1 MSERRPLRRVVR
13 RRPAPGVI
21 AGRVAVCC
29 LSLTVLGIS
38 GFAWYTT
45 GQLDGVERSHALDGT
60 GKGAPAHLDS
70 SVNILL
76 IGLDSRKNMD
86 GTDLPKEF
94 VQDELHAGSSE
105 IGGYNTNSLIVLHI
119 PPSGKAQAV
128 SVPRDDWVQTYDADG
143 TAGKMHKI
151 KEAYGYAKEA
161 AEQRLRA
168 EGLTGAD
175 LERQSREAGRSA
187 TIHTVQRLLDVPI
200 DHFAEVNLIGFYDI
214 AKALEPIPVCLNAAV
229 DDPIVSRVTD
239 SKGNVVKPGG
249 GTGLKL
255 PAGVSQLNAADA
267 LSFVRQ
273 RHNLTNGDLDRT
285 HRQQA
290 FIASVEHKLKQQ
302 GVLGDLGKMQDLLD
316 VVKKDVVVD
325 DRWQILDF
333 AQQAPNLTGGN
344 VEFNT
349 LPIDKFATVGGQEVN
364 QVDPAKLRRI
374 VKQLFGQPVDADP
387 APVPDGATTA
397 PAPTPASGPAEAPA
411 TTAPAPTPA
420 SGPAEAPA
428 ATAPALTPASG
439 PAADATV
446 DVLNGSSVSG
456 AAGEESKALTALGY
470 RTGKPGTADTR
481 PRTTTVKYG
490 TGAQDAARQ
499 LAARYGVAATASTA
513 VAPGHVQVVL
523 GADRAA
529 ATPSGDNG
537 DNGAAAATAAT
548 AQPGPAATLQ
558 MQGPPVKAGGVPCV
572 D

>member
-1 MSERRPLRRVVR
+1 MTERRTPRRVVR

-21 AGRVAVCC
+21 AGRALACG

-45 GQLDGVERSHALDGT
+45 EQLNGVNRSHALDQA
-60 GKGAPAHLDS
+60 KKNAPPHLDS

-76 IGLDSRKNMD
+76 IGLDSRKDMD
-86 GTDLPKEF
+86 GNDLPKEF

-105 IGGYNTNSLIVLHI
+105 IGGYNTNSLILLHI

-128 SVPRDDWVQTYDADG
+128 SVPRDDWVQTYNADG
-143 TAGKMHKI
+143 TEGKMHKV
-151 KEAYGYAKEA
+151 KEAYGYAKDA
-161 AEQRLRA
+161 AEEKLRA
-168 EGLTGAD
+168 KGLKGAE
-175 LERQSREAGRSA
+175 LEQQSREAGRSA
-187 TIHTVQRLLDVPI
+187 TIQTVQKLLDVPI

-214 AKALEPIPVCLNAAV
+214 AKALEPIPVCLNKAV

-239 SKGNVVKPGG
+239 SKGNVIKPGG

-290 FIASVEHKLKQQ
+290 FIASVEYKLKQQ
-302 GVLGDLGKMQDLLD
+302 GVIGDLGKMQDLLN
-316 VVKKDVVVD
+316 VVKKDVVID
-325 DRWQILDF
+325 DQWQILDF

-349 LPIDKFATVGGQEVN
+349 LPIDKFATIGGQEVN
-364 QVDPAKLRRI
+364 QVDPVKLRRI
-374 VKQLFGQPVDADP
+374 VKQLFGQPLDADP
-387 APVPDGATTA
+387 APAGTT
-397 PAPTPASGPAEAPA
+397 GPSPSPSEA
-411 TTAPAPTPA
+411 
-420 SGPAEAPA
+420 
-428 ATAPALTPASG
+428 

-446 DVLNGSSVSG
+446 DVLNGSSVTG
-456 AAGEESKALTALGY
+456 AAGDESKALTALGY
-470 RTGKPGTADTR
+470 RAGKTGTADTH
-481 PRTTTVKYG
+481 PKATTVKYG

-499 LAARYGVAATASTA
+499 IAARYGATATASTA
-513 VAPGHVQVVL
+513 IAPGHVQVLLGTGYTPVTATP
-523 GADRAA
+523 GADGG
-529 ATPSGDNG
+529 TG
-537 DNGAAAATAAT
+537 
-548 AQPGPAATLQ
+548 QPAPTATLQ

>member
-1 MSERRPLRRVVR
+1 MAERHGPRRAV
-13 RRPAPGVI
+13 RRPAPGLI
-21 AGRVAVCC
+21 AGRTAACA
-29 LSLTVLGIS
+29 LSLAVLGVS
-38 GFAWYTT
+38 GFAWYTNE
-45 GQLDGVERSHALDGT
+45 QLNGVSRSHALDQAR
-60 GKGAPAHLDS
+60 KNAPKHLDS

-128 SVPRDDWVQTYDADG
+128 SIPRDDWVQTYNADG
-143 TAGKMHKI
+143 TEGKMHKV
-151 KEAYGYAKEA
+151 KEAYGYAKDA
-161 AEQRLRA
+161 AEEKLRA
-168 EGLTGAD
+168 KGVKGAD
-175 LERQSREAGRSA
+175 LEQQSREAGRSA
-187 TIHTVQRLLDVPI
+187 TIQTVQKLLDIPI

-214 AKALEPIPVCLNAAV
+214 AKALEPIPVCLNKAV

-239 SKGNVVKPGG
+239 SKGNVIKPGG

-290 FIASVEHKLKQQ
+290 FIASVEYKLKQQ
-302 GVLGDLGKMQDLLD
+302 GVLGDLGKMQDLLN
-316 VVKKDVVVD
+316 VVKKDVVID
-325 DRWQILDF
+325 DQWQILDF

-349 LPIDKFATVGGQEVN
+349 LPIDKFATIGGQEVN

-374 VKQLFGQPVDADP
+374 VKQLFGQPLDADP
-387 APVPDGATTA
+387 AATPAT
-397 PAPTPASGPAEAPA
+397 PAPTP
-411 TTAPAPTPA
+411 T
-420 SGPAEAPA
+420 PA
-428 ATAPALTPASG
+428 ATEA

-446 DVLNGSSVSG
+446 DVLNGSSVTG
-456 AAGEESKALTALGY
+456 AAGDESKALVALGY
-470 RTGKPGTADTR
+470 RAGKVDTADTH

-490 TGAQDAARQ
+490 AGAQDAGRQ
-499 LAARYGVAATASTA
+499 IAAHYGVNATASSA
-513 VAPGHVQVVL
+513 LAPGHVQVTL
-523 GADRAA
+523 GADHT
-529 ATPSGDNG
+529 ATTTPAGTGSEP
-537 DNGAAAATAAT
+537 A
-548 AQPGPAATLQ
+548 GPAPSATLQ

>member
-1 MSERRPLRRVVR
+1 VL
-13 RRPAPGVI
+13 
-21 AGRVAVCC
+21 AGRALACG

-45 GQLDGVERSHALDGT
+45 EQLNGVNRSHALDQA
-60 GKGAPAHLDS
+60 KKNAPPHLDS

-76 IGLDSRKNMD
+76 IGLDSRKDMD
-86 GTDLPKEF
+86 GNDLPKEF

-128 SVPRDDWVQTYDADG
+128 SIPRDDWVQTYNADG
-143 TAGKMHKI
+143 TQGRMHKI
-151 KEAYGYAKEA
+151 KEAYGYAKDA
-161 AEQRLRA
+161 AEEKLRA
-168 EGLTGAD
+168 KGLKGAE
-175 LERQSREAGRSA
+175 LEQQSREAGRSA
-187 TIHTVQRLLDVPI
+187 TIQTVQKLLDVPI

-214 AKALEPIPVCLNAAV
+214 AKALEPIPVCLNKAV

-239 SKGNVVKPGG
+239 SKGNVIKPGG

-290 FIASVEHKLKQQ
+290 FIASVEYKLKQQ
-302 GVLGDLGKMQDLLD
+302 GVIGDLGKMQDLLN
-316 VVKKDVVVD
+316 VVKKDVVID
-325 DRWQILDF
+325 DQWQILDF

-349 LPIDKFATVGGQEVN
+349 LPIDKFATIGGQEVN
-364 QVDPAKLRRI
+364 QVDPVKLRRI
-374 VKQLFGQPVDADP
+374 VKQLFGQPLDADP
-387 APVPDGATTA
+387 APAGTTG
-397 PAPTPASGPAEAPA
+397 PGPSPTSSPSPSPSPSEA
-411 TTAPAPTPA
+411 
-420 SGPAEAPA
+420 
-428 ATAPALTPASG
+428 

-446 DVLNGSSVSG
+446 DVLNGSSVTG
-456 AAGEESKALTALGY
+456 AAGDESKALTALGY
-470 RTGKPGTADTR
+470 RAGRTGTADTH
-481 PRTTTVKYG
+481 PKATTVKYG

-499 LAARYGVAATASTA
+499 IATRYGVTATASTA
-513 VAPGHVQVVL
+513 IAPGHVQVLL
-523 GADRAA
+523 GAGYTPAA
-529 ATPSGDNG
+529 ATP
-537 DNGAAAATAAT
+537 GADSTT
-548 AQPGPAATLQ
+548 GRPDPTATLQ

>member
-1 MSERRPLRRVVR
+1 MTERATTGRPATGRPAAERRGPRRVVP
-13 RRPAPGVI
+13 RRPGPGVI
-21 AGRVAVCC
+21 AGRAVACC
-29 LSLTVLGIS
+29 LSLAVLGTS

-45 GQLDGVERSHALDGT
+45 SQLNAVNRSRALDDAR
-60 GKGAPAHLDS
+60 KDAPAHLDS

-128 SVPRDDWVQTYDADG
+128 SIPRDDWVQTYGADG
-143 TAGKMHKI
+143 RMHKI

-161 AEQRLRA
+161 AEEKLRA
-168 EGLTGAD
+168 KGLNGAE
-175 LERQSREAGRSA
+175 LEQQSREAGRSA
-187 TIHTVQRLLDVPI
+187 TIQTVQKLLDIPI

-214 AKALEPIPVCLNAAV
+214 AKALEPIPVCLNNAV
-229 DDPIVSRVTD
+229 DDPIVSRITD
-239 SKGNVVKPGG
+239 SKGNVTRPGG
-249 GTGLKL
+249 GTGLQL
-255 PAGVSQLNAADA
+255 PAGVSQLNAAQA

-290 FIASVEHKLKQQ
+290 FIASVEYKLKQE
-302 GVLGDLGKMQDLLD
+302 GVIGDLGRMQDLLD
-316 VVKKDVVVD
+316 VVKKDVVID
-325 DRWQILDF
+325 DQWQILDF
-333 AQQAPNLTGGN
+333 VQQAPNLTGGN

-349 LPIDKFATVGGQEVN
+349 LPIDKFATIGGQEVN
-364 QVDPAKLRRI
+364 QVDPVKLRRI
-374 VKQLFGQPVDADP
+374 VKQLFGHPVDADP
-387 APVPDGATTA
+387 AAT
-397 PAPTPASGPAEAPA
+397 PATPATSTASGPGPGPGPSPSPSFSFSEA
-411 TTAPAPTPA
+411 
-420 SGPAEAPA
+420 
-428 ATAPALTPASG
+428 

-446 DVLNGSSVSG
+446 DVLNGSPVSG
-456 AAGEESKALTALGY
+456 AAGEESKALVALGY
-470 RTGKPGTADTR
+470 RAGKVGTADTR

-499 LAARYGVAATASTA
+499 IAARYGATATASTA
-513 VAPGHVQVVL
+513 IAPGHVQILL
-523 GADRAA
+523 GADH
-529 ATPSGDNG
+529 ATGATTGDP
-537 DNGAAAATAAT
+537 TAP
-548 AQPGPAATLQ
+548 AQPTPAATLQ

>member
-1 MSERRPLRRVVR
+1 MAERRGPRRLG
-13 RRPAPGVI
+13 RRPAPGLI
-21 AGRVAVCC
+21 AGRTAACA
-29 LSLTVLGIS
+29 LSLAVLGVS

-45 GQLDGVERSHALDGT
+45 DQLNGVSRSHALDQAR
-60 GKGAPAHLDS
+60 KNAPEHLDA

-128 SVPRDDWVQTYDADG
+128 SVPRDDWVQTYNADG
-143 TAGKMHKI
+143 TEGRMHKV
-151 KEAYGYAKEA
+151 KEAYGYAKDA
-161 AEQRLRA
+161 AEQKLRA
-168 EGLTGAD
+168 KGLKGAD
-175 LERQSREAGRSA
+175 LEQQSREAGRSA
-187 TIHTVQRLLDVPI
+187 TIQTVQKLLDIPI

-214 AKALEPIPVCLNAAV
+214 AKALEPIPVCLNKAV

-239 SKGNVVKPGG
+239 SKGNVVRPGG

-255 PAGVSQLNAADA
+255 PAGVSQVNAADA

-290 FIASVEHKLKQQ
+290 FIASVEYKLKQQ
-302 GVLGDLGKMQDLLD
+302 GVIGDLGKMQDLLN
-316 VVKKDVVVD
+316 VVKKDVVID
-325 DRWQILDF
+325 DQWRLLDF
-333 AQQAPNLTGGN
+333 VQQAPNLTGGN

-364 QVDPAKLRRI
+364 QVDPVKLRRI
-374 VKQLFGQPVDADP
+374 VKQLFGQPLDAD
-387 APVPDGATTA
+387 
-397 PAPTPASGPAEAPA
+397 
-411 TTAPAPTPA
+411 
-420 SGPAEAPA
+420 
-428 ATAPALTPASG
+428 PALTPATSAATAPG
-439 PAADATV
+439 PSPSPSPSLAPTGASAAETTV
-446 DVLNGSSVSG
+446 DVLNGSSVAG
-456 AAGEESKALTALGY
+456 AAADESKALAALGY
-470 RTGKPGTADTR
+470 RAGKVGTADSH
-481 PRTTTVKYG
+481 PRTTTVRYG
-490 TGAQDAARQ
+490 TGAQDAGQRI
-499 LAARYGVAATASTA
+499 AARYGVTATASTA
-513 VAPGHVQVVL
+513 LAPGRVQVVL

-529 ATPSGDNG
+529 PDPAGTTGTTGTGATGDST
-537 DNGAAAATAAT
+537 DPAAA
-548 AQPGPAATLQ
+548 PALQ

>member
-1 MSERRPLRRVVR
+1 MPRRPG
-13 RRPAPGVI
+13 PGVI
-21 AGRVAVCC
+21 AGRAVACC
-29 LSLTVLGIS
+29 LSLTVLGAS

-45 GQLDGVERSHALDGT
+45 NQLNAVNRSRALDEAR
-60 GKGAPAHLDS
+60 KDAPAHLDS

-128 SVPRDDWVQTYDADG
+128 SIPRDDWVQTYGAD
-143 TAGKMHKI
+143 GKMHKI

-161 AEQRLRA
+161 AEEKLRA
-168 EGLTGAD
+168 KGLKGAE
-175 LERQSREAGRSA
+175 LEQQSREAGRSA
-187 TIHTVQRLLDVPI
+187 TIQTVQKLLDIPI

-214 AKALEPIPVCLNAAV
+214 AKALEPIPVCLNNAV
-229 DDPIVSRVTD
+229 DDPIVSRITD
-239 SKGNVVKPGG
+239 SKGNVIRPGG
-249 GTGLKL
+249 GTGLEL
-255 PAGVSQLNAADA
+255 PAGVSQLDAAQA

-290 FIASVEHKLKQQ
+290 FIASVEYKLKQE
-302 GVLGDLGKMQDLLD
+302 GVIGDLGKMQDLLD
-316 VVKKDVVVD
+316 VVKKDVVID

-333 AQQAPNLTGGN
+333 VQQAPNLTGGN

-349 LPIDKFATVGGQEVN
+349 LPIDKFATIGGQEVN
-364 QVDPAKLRRI
+364 QVDPVKLRRI

-387 APVPDGATTA
+387 AA
-397 PAPTPASGPAEAPA
+397 APA
-411 TTAPAPTPA
+411 TSTSTGPNA
-420 SGPAEAPA
+420 STGPSA
-428 ATAPALTPASG
+428 A

-446 DVLNGSSVSG
+446 DVLNGSPVSG
-456 AAGEESKALTALGY
+456 AAGEESRALVALGY
-470 RTGKPGTADTR
+470 RAGKVDTADTR

-490 TGAQDAARQ
+490 TGARDAAQ
-499 LAARYGVAATASTA
+499 QIAARYGATATASTA
-513 VAPGHVQVVL
+513 IAPGHVQVLL
-523 GADRAA
+523 GADHATRDPDTTGDPTAA
-529 ATPSGDNG
+529 ARPTP
-537 DNGAAAATAAT
+537 T
-548 AQPGPAATLQ
+548 ATLQ

>member
-1 MSERRPLRRVVR
+1 MADRRTPAQGHPSAERRGPRRVVR

-21 AGRVAVCC
+21 AGRALACG
-29 LSLTVLGIS
+29 LSLTVLGVS

-45 GQLDGVERSHALDGT
+45 QQLNGVNRSHALDQA
-60 GKGAPAHLDS
+60 KKNAPPHLDS

-76 IGLDSRKNMD
+76 IGLDSRKDMD
-86 GTDLPKEF
+86 GNDLPKEF

-105 IGGYNTNSLIVLHI
+105 IGGYNTNSLILLHI

-128 SVPRDDWVQTYDADG
+128 SVPRDDWVQTYNADG
-143 TAGKMHKI
+143 TQGKMHKI
-151 KEAYGYAKEA
+151 KEAYGYAKDA
-161 AEQRLRA
+161 AEEKLRA
-168 EGLTGAD
+168 KGLKGAE
-175 LERQSREAGRSA
+175 LEQQSREAGRSA
-187 TIHTVQRLLDVPI
+187 TIQTVQKLLDVPI

-214 AKALEPIPVCLNAAV
+214 AKALEPIPVCLNNAV

-290 FIASVEHKLKQQ
+290 FIASVEYKLKQQ
-302 GVLGDLGKMQDLLD
+302 GVIGDLGKMQDLLN
-316 VVKKDVVVD
+316 VVKKDVVID
-325 DRWQILDF
+325 DQWQILDF

-387 APVPDGATTA
+387 APGTAGAT
-397 PAPTPASGPAEAPA
+397 PSGVGPSTGPGTSPGEA
-411 TTAPAPTPA
+411 
-420 SGPAEAPA
+420 
-428 ATAPALTPASG
+428 

-446 DVLNGSSVSG
+446 DVLNGSPVTG
-456 AAGEESKALTALGY
+456 AAGDESKALTALGY
-470 RTGKPGTADTR
+470 RAGRTGNADTH
-481 PRTTTVKYG
+481 PRATTVRYG

-499 LAARYGVAATASTA
+499 IAARYGATATASGTI
-513 VAPGHVQVVL
+513 APGHVQVVL
-523 GADRAA
+523 GTDHTAPA
-529 ATPSGDNG
+529 ATPG
-537 DNGAAAATAAT
+537 TADST
-548 AQPGPAATLQ
+548 PGQPAPTATLQ